1 MKIIDIYKNAVRR
14 LSEASIEDAAYDA
27 KILIE
32 HCFALRYSDIIMNS
46 DIAFGED
53 KVSQFNI
60 LLDERISGRPLQYIV
75 GKWEFMGLE
84 FEVGEGVLIP
94 RSETEMLVE
103 YALQKLKGRDNP
115 VVFDLCSGSGCIGLS
130 LKKLMPSARVFMVE
144 ISDGALKFLERN
156 RENLGAAKE
165 TCVIKGDILKGF
177 EAFSA
182 LPKPDVI
189 LSNPPYIKREEIK
202 ELQSEVQREPSLALD
217 GGEDGYDFYRVLAD
231 KWLPYINE
239 NGFIAVECGEEQASD
254 IASMFSRHFVE
265 TEILNDFADIERFV
279 VGKK

>member
-1 MKIIDIYKNAVRR
+1 MKIIDLYKNAIRR

-32 HCFALRYSDIIMNS
+32 HCFALRYSDIIMNP
-46 DIAFGED
+46 DIAFSED
-53 KVSQFNI
+53 KVSQFNK

-156 RENLGAAKE
+156 RENLGVAKE

-254 IASMFSRHFVE
+254 ISSMFSRHCAE